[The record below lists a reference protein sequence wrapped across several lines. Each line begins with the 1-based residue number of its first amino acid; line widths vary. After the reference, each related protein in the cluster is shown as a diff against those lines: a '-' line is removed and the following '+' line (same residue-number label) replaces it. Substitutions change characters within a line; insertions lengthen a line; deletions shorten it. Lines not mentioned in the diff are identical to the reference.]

1 MNAIEEVINR
11 VNWEE
16 LREQKLELVRCGIE
30 TEWVEGLL
38 SLIDHIQDAAVADG
52 VATAVEVFGETYELE

>member
-16 LREQKLELVRCGIE
+16 LREQKLELVLCGIE

-52 VATAVEVFGETYELE
+52 VATAGEVFGETYELE

>member
-1 MNAIEEVINR
+1 MNAIEEVISR

-16 LREQKLELVRCGIE
+16 LREQKLELVLCGIE

-52 VATAVEVFGETYELE
+52 VATAAEVFGETYE